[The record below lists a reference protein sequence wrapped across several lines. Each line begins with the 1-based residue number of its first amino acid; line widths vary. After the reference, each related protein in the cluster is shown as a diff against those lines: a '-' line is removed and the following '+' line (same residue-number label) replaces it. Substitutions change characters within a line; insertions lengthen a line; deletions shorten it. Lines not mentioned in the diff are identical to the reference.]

1 MPVIVGSGGCMGRL
15 LWFGQQNDAW
25 VAFLRGLYP
34 RLEVVTLDVGDVAA
48 FAPSVPEPAVVVVD
62 IARGHEWSLALL
74 AIVSKRFPKCE
85 VVALDDGSSHGAK
98 AAAAGA
104 RLLPK
109 NASLADAAEL
119 LEHVANVS
127 LDDEDEDVAPPPV
140 VKATRASAPEPAAA
154 PKPAPTPPH
163 AAAPAPVVT
172 DPHAAPMATARP
184 AAHAA
189 DLEALALLVRGLAHE
204 INNPLTTIR
213 GLLQL
218 RLLHQNGSAKD
229 QEAVEAYRTM
239 ERESKRIAELT
250 EDLEFFTGL
259 RKPTRTLVDVERL
272 VRDALKAAGLETIRP
287 QVVANGAGSDFTL
300 LVDREQVNHAI
311 GRVIDFLTANADAK
325 PADLSVRLVRRSDG
339 VAVEAAASCRHLAT
353 VHPDRLLLPF
363 QNTVSSDRTRKKS
376 LAAVYGIARA
386 HGGAFDVKSSDNGH
400 LELRLFLPV
409 ALVN

>member
-1 MPVIVGSGGCMGRL
+1 MGRL

-48 FAPSVPEPAVVVVD
+48 FAPHAPEPAVVVVD

-74 AIVSKRFPKCE
+74 AIVSRRFPKCE
-85 VVALDDGSSHGAK
+85 VVALDDGSAHGAK

-119 LEHVANVS
+119 LEHVANIP
-127 LDDEDEDVAPPPV
+127 LDEEEPV
-140 VKATRASAPEPAAA
+140 AA
-154 PKPAPTPPH
+154 PR
-163 AAAPAPVVT
+163 
-172 DPHAAPMATARP
+172 TARP
-184 AAHAA
+184 AAPATSAPPAIAATPPSPAPAPPAAAAPAAPPAPVVAETPAPAPARPAARAA
-189 DLEALALLVRGLAHE
+189 DLEALALLVRGLTHE

-218 RLLHQNGSAKD
+218 RLLGQNGNAKD
-229 QEAVEAYRTM
+229 HEAVEAYRTM

-272 VRDALKAAGLETIRP
+272 VRDALKSAGLETIRP
-287 QVVANGAGSDFTL
+287 LVVANGAGSDFTL
-300 LVDREQVNHAI
+300 LVDREQLTHAMA
-311 GRVIDFLTANADAK
+311 RVIEFLTANADVK
-325 PADLSVRLVRRSDG
+325 PCDLSVRLIRKSDG
-339 VAVEAAASCRHLAT
+339 VTVEAAASCRHLAT

-386 HGGAFDVKSSDNGH
+386 HGGSFDVKSSEDGH

>member
-1 MPVIVGSGGCMGRL
+1 MGRL
-15 LWFGQQNDAW
+15 LWFGQRNDAW

-34 RLEVVTLDVGDVAA
+34 RLEVVALDVGDVAA
-48 FAPSVPEPAVVVVD
+48 FAPAAPEPAVVVVD
-62 IARGHEWSLALL
+62 ISRGHEWSLALL
-74 AIVSKRFPKCE
+74 AIVSRRFPKCE
-85 VVALDDGSSHGAK
+85 VVALDDGSAHGAK

-119 LEHVANVS
+119 LELVSNVP
-127 LDDEDEDVAPPPV
+127 LEDDEPVAATPKPARTAAIEPTPVPAPPVVATAPPPPP
-140 VKATRASAPEPAAA
+140 APASAHDPPQPAPAA
-154 PKPAPTPPH
+154 
-163 AAAPAPVVT
+163 
-172 DPHAAPMATARP
+172 ARP
-184 AAHAA
+184 AARAA

-218 RLLHQNGSAKD
+218 RLLGNNGTAKD

-259 RKPTRTLVDVERL
+259 RKPTRTLVDVERV
-272 VRDALKAAGLETIRP
+272 VRDTLKTAGLETVRP
-287 QVVANGAGSDFTL
+287 LVVANGAGSDFTL
-300 LVDREQVNHAI
+300 LVDREQLTHAMA
-311 GRVIDFLTANADAK
+311 RVLEFLIANADAK
-325 PADLSVRLVRRSDG
+325 PCDLSLRLVRKSDG

-386 HGGAFDVKSSDNGH
+386 HGGTFDVKSSEDGH

>member
-1 MPVIVGSGGCMGRL
+1 MGRL
-15 LWFGQQNDAW
+15 LWFGQRGDAW

-48 FAPSVPEPAVVVVD
+48 FSPTAPEPAVVVVD
-62 IARGHEWSLALL
+62 IARGHEWALALL
-74 AIVSKRFPKCE
+74 AIVSRRFPKCE
-85 VVALDDGSSHGAK
+85 VVALDDGSAHGAK

-119 LEHVANVS
+119 LEHVANIPLEV
-127 LDDEDEDVAPPPV
+127 DEPTPVAKPARVTTPDPAPV
-140 VKATRASAPEPAAA
+140 AAPVAAA
-154 PKPAPTPPH
+154 PPAVASPPIPPAPLPAAVDMAH
-163 AAAPAPVVT
+163 AASPAPR
-172 DPHAAPMATARP
+172 PTAR
-184 AAHAA
+184 AA

-218 RLLHQNGSAKD
+218 RLLGQNGSAKD
-229 QEAVEAYRTM
+229 HEAVEAYRTM

-272 VRDALKAAGLETIRP
+272 VRDALKSAGLEAVRP
-287 QVVANGAGSDFTL
+287 LVVANGAGSDFTL
-300 LVDREQVNHAI
+300 LVDREQLTHAML
-311 GRVIDFLTANADAK
+311 RVIDFLTANADAK
-325 PADLSVRLVRRSDG
+325 PSDLSVRLVRKAEG

-353 VHPDRLLLPF
+353 VHPERLLLPF

-386 HGGAFDVKSSDNGH
+386 HGGSFDVKSNEDGH
-400 LELRLFLPV
+400 LELRLFLPI

>member
-1 MPVIVGSGGCMGRL
+1 MGRL
-15 LWFGQQNDAW
+15 LWFGQRNDAW

-34 RLEVVTLDVGDVAA
+34 RLEVVALDVGDVAA
-48 FAPSVPEPAVVVVD
+48 FAPAAPEPAVVVVD
-62 IARGHEWSLALL
+62 ISRGHEWSLALL
-74 AIVSKRFPKCE
+74 AIVSRRFPKCE
-85 VVALDDGSSHGAK
+85 VVALDDGSAHGAK

-119 LEHVANVS
+119 LELVSNVP
-127 LDDEDEDVAPPPV
+127 LEDDEPVAATPKPARTAAIEPTPVPAPPVVAAAPPPPP
-140 VKATRASAPEPAAA
+140 APASAHDPPQPAPAA
-154 PKPAPTPPH
+154 
-163 AAAPAPVVT
+163 
-172 DPHAAPMATARP
+172 ARP
-184 AAHAA
+184 AARAA

-218 RLLHQNGSAKD
+218 RLLGNNGTAKD

-259 RKPTRTLVDVERL
+259 RKPTRTLVDVERV
-272 VRDALKAAGLETIRP
+272 VRDTLKTAGLETVRP
-287 QVVANGAGSDFTL
+287 LVVANGAGSDFTL
-300 LVDREQVNHAI
+300 LVDREQLTHAMA
-311 GRVIDFLTANADAK
+311 RVLEFLIANADAK
-325 PADLSVRLVRRSDG
+325 PCDLSLRLVRKSDG

-386 HGGAFDVKSSDNGH
+386 HGGTFDVKSSEDGH

>member
-1 MPVIVGSGGCMGRL
+1 MGRL
-15 LWFGQQNDAW
+15 LWFGQRNDAW

-48 FAPSVPEPAVVVVD
+48 FAPAAPEPAVVVVD

-74 AIVSKRFPKCE
+74 AIVSRRFPKCE
-85 VVALDDGSSHGAK
+85 VVALDDGSTHGAK

-119 LEHVANVS
+119 LEHVSNVP
-127 LDDEDEDVAPPPV
+127 LEDAEPIEVTTKPTRTAASEPAPAPAAPVAPAAAAPMPPAPATAAPPPPP
-140 VKATRASAPEPAAA
+140 ATAAA
-154 PKPAPTPPH
+154 A
-163 AAAPAPVVT
+163 
-172 DPHAAPMATARP
+172 ARP
-184 AAHAA
+184 AARAA

-218 RLLHQNGSAKD
+218 RLLGHNGNAKD

-272 VRDALKAAGLETIRP
+272 VRDALKAAGLETVRP
-287 QVVANGAGSDFTL
+287 LVVANGAGSDFTL
-300 LVDREQVNHAI
+300 LVDREQLTHAVA
-311 GRVIDFLTANADAK
+311 RVLEFLIANADAR
-325 PADLSVRLVRRSDG
+325 PCDLSLRLVRKSEG
-339 VAVEAAASCRHLAT
+339 VVVEAAASCRHLAT

-386 HGGAFDVKSSDNGH
+386 HGGTFDVKSSEDGH